1 MNKAIN
7 VLLIFLLFPTML
19 FTIFVGFDLPIESL
33 RTSGQQVPYRFQV
46 FLGIGLLLLTINL
59 KRSVTRWMGLR
70 LVNQVKKF
78 KWNQPMSKDRIYR
91 VQVYTILEAVVMLFV
106 GTVLYSICNEALL
119 PAIAFWFCF
128 ADNLIFLFFGSRKK
142 RFRMGITSKAV
153 VVADRDVSVLYF
165 SGLRK
170 VSIHQQSIYF
180 DYIKGL
186 QLSFPIDCMEK
197 EQHDAFF
204 TVLEEQLDT
213 DKVFITK
220 LRN

>member
-1 MNKAIN
+1 
-7 VLLIFLLFPTML
+7 
-19 FTIFVGFDLPIESL
+19 
-33 RTSGQQVPYRFQV
+33 
-46 FLGIGLLLLTINL
+46 
-59 KRSVTRWMGLR
+59 
-70 LVNQVKKF
+70 
-78 KWNQPMSKDRIYR
+78 
-91 VQVYTILEAVVMLFV
+91 
-106 GTVLYSICNEALL
+106 
-119 PAIAFWFCF
+119 
-128 ADNLIFLFFGSRKK
+128 
-142 RFRMGITSKAV
+142 MGITSKAV

-165 SGLRK
+165 SGLSK

-204 TVLEEQLDT
+204 TVLEEQLNT